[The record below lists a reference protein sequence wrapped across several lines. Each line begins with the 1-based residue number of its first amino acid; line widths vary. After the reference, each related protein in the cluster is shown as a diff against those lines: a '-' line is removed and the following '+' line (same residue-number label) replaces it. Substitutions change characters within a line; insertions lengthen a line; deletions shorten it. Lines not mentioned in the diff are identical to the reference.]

1 VWIGAM
7 TLNRV
12 TAPARRVRS
21 ALCVEHAL
29 RGDEQELRVRVTP
42 HAFMSCVQRPRRTL
56 SNVWRPRV
64 AVGCRYWLQI
74 PGDKLS
80 GHPSSADSNRTDNIG
95 LGRVPQT

>member
-1 VWIGAM
+1 M

-74 PGDKLS
+74 PGDKPTDLVPDAAA
-80 GHPSSADSNRTDNIG
+80 HCKVRSN
-95 LGRVPQT
+95 LKVVS